1 MKFCF
6 SIPFFLFLPLLFGGC
21 SSDSSSYL
29 VFNGELNKEYVG
41 TLTGFGEQK
50 TQLLEKFA
58 TSEQEFIGLSTAP
71 AAELSAA
78 KQAKL
83 RAIRNDLSMPNTQTL
98 LQQVIAL
105 SEIPTYM
112 ENVYDGKIGGF
123 ISVAADMKGVH
134 SMKDVYWGLRLDYPG
149 TPFKENGAGYGVIRF
164 YTYYIDSI
172 AIPFSPELGGE
183 TIEPWPFTGGGF
195 TASTLGTGGYPEY
208 IFKEGYYAPAEGAEL
223 YECTPNG
230 NEILRSIFR
239 GGRWSTHEGEVVT
252 TRTPSASGVNG
263 RYVGYQGFRL
273 YLRGET
279 SEGVHLFTFDEAIA
293 TQLGMEVYAKGEYR
307 LIVPASSIVEE

>member
-149 TPFKENGAGYGVIRF
+149 TPFKRMGLDMG
-164 YTYYIDSI
+164 
-172 AIPFSPELGGE
+172 
-183 TIEPWPFTGGGF
+183 
-195 TASTLGTGGYPEY
+195 
-208 IFKEGYYAPAEGAEL
+208 
-223 YECTPNG
+223 
-230 NEILRSIFR
+230 
-239 GGRWSTHEGEVVT
+239 
-252 TRTPSASGVNG
+252 
-263 RYVGYQGFRL
+263 
-273 YLRGET
+273 
-279 SEGVHLFTFDEAIA
+279 
-293 TQLGMEVYAKGEYR
+293 
-307 LIVPASSIVEE
+307 